1 MVQIS
6 ILTDALYF
14 FGYKL
19 FFGGNG
25 HREMEKCVG
34 VSVSL
39 ISLR

>member
-6 ILTDALYF
+6 ILTDALY
-14 FGYKL
+14 

-39 ISLR
+39 IGLR